1 MTSDRSKP
9 SRTMTF
15 LGIFLR
21 VLFAFSM
28 VAIPIL
34 VLFYFIYYEPLHHLM
49 ASSDSSTVASRSML
63 FASNPSSQIYKV
75 DSLSSVFVKTKSG
88 TVQGERIDVLNKE
101 IDVFL
106 GVPYAEPPLGDLR
119 FRKGKEVK
127 PWNGIYRAIRHSR
140 PCLQYRQDHRFSRE
154 ATWISTVLSSED
166 CLYLNIWSSVNKKP
180 SASNLKPVLIFIHG
194 GFFISGSSDVDA
206 LDGGILSAYGDI
218 VVVTF
223 NYRLGVLGFLNANH
237 ESSPGN
243 VGLHDQALAIKWV
256 RNNIESFG
264 GDPDKITLASHGNS
278 VGYHLVSPVTR
289 ELFRRGIVMSG
300 SPLTPQILEDA
311 NLSLDRSQQLA
322 VRVSCANERVN
333 IYKHPEDVVNCL
345 RKLEANF
352 LAKAADDMMTGIHPP
367 FSVSV
372 GNEFLPFNPYG
383 AIRVESE
390 LGSKKEL
397 LIGSVKD
404 EGSLLLQATFPK
416 IFTVQNPKKVSA
428 QQVIPLIEEAFRFL
442 PNPGPKMITHFFMT
456 DLNMSDHNHIRDK
469 FYETIGDFVTLCPA
483 VFFAENMAL
492 QNFSTYHYFFTHRPT
507 NSHWGRWMGVVHFDE
522 VPFVFGLPF
531 TKPTDFSE
539 DEREFSA
546 RMMETWVS
554 FIKNG

>member
-1 MTSDRSKP
+1 
-9 SRTMTF
+9 
-15 LGIFLR
+15 
-21 VLFAFSM
+21 M

-34 VLFYFIYYEPLHHLM
+34 VLFYFIYYEPLHSLM
-49 ASSDSSTVASRSML
+49 TTSSSDQTTSRSML
-63 FASNPSSQIYKV
+63 FSANPSNQIYKV
-75 DSLSSVFVKTKSG
+75 DALSSVFVKTKAG
-88 TVQGERIDVLNKE
+88 TVQGERIDILNKE

-106 GVPYAEPPLGDLR
+106 GIPYAEPPLGDLR
-119 FRKGKEVK
+119 FRKPREVK

-140 PCLQYRQDHRFSRE
+140 PCLQYRQDNRFSRE
-154 ATWISTVLSSED
+154 AAWISPVLSSED

-180 SASNLKPVLIFIHG
+180 SVNNLKPVLIIIHG
-194 GFFISGSSDVDA
+194 GHFISGSSDIDS
-206 LDGGILSAYGDI
+206 LDGGILAAFGDI

-223 NYRLGVLGFLNANH
+223 NYRLGVLGFLNSNH

-243 VGLHDQALAIKWV
+243 VGLHDQATAIKWV

-264 GDPDKITLASHGNS
+264 GDPEKITLASHGNS
-278 VGYHLVSPVTR
+278 VGFHLISPVTR
-289 ELFRRGIVMSG
+289 DLFRRAIIMSG

-311 NLSLDRSQQLA
+311 SLSLDRSQQLA
-322 VRVSCANERVN
+322 VRVSCANDRVN

-367 FSVSV
+367 FSVAV

-383 AIRVESE
+383 AIKVENE
-390 LGSKKEL
+390 LGSKKEI

-404 EGSLLLQATFPK
+404 EGSLLLHATFPK
-416 IFTVQNPKKVSA
+416 IFTVHNPKKVSA

-456 DLNMSDHNHIRDK
+456 DLNTSDHSNIREK
-469 FYETIGDFVTLCPA
+469 FYETIGDFVTLCPS
-483 VFFAENMAL
+483 VFFSEQMAL
-492 QNFSTYHYFFTHRPT
+492 QNFSVYHYFFTHRPS
-507 NSHWGRWMGVVHFDE
+507 NSKWGRWMGVVNFDE
-522 VPFVFGLPF
+522 VPFLTGLPF
-531 TKPTDFSE
+531 TKPNDFSE

-546 RMMETWVS
+546 RLMENWVA
-554 FIKNG
+554 FIKTG